1 MARWRGDEQA
11 PAALDI
17 ARRDHLAHRWVPVGE
32 GRHREDVD
40 VTAIAAD
47 RIMEQTGVR
56 TDPNRIAWGS
66 GKASGLNDGKWRRS
80 SHPKRRRGGI
90 AFMCIGI
97 KLMVE
102 RV

>member
-32 GRHREDVD
+32 GSHREDVD

-47 RIMEQTGVR
+47 RTMEQTGVP
-56 TDPNRIAWGS
+56 TDPEPDRLGVWQSVRPERREVAKIV
-66 GKASGLNDGKWRRS
+66 ASEAAAGRHRL
-80 SHPKRRRGGI
+80 H
-90 AFMCIGI
+90 
-97 KLMVE
+97 VHQH
-102 RV
+102 